1 MGRGIPLPK
10 ADKSWQARS
19 DMQALQLAREIMAD
33 PKRMKAAKTM
43 AMQEVKTLIPIAAS
57 GAKAVKKAAPAKGKR
72 LFGG

>member
-1 MGRGIPLPK
+1 MPRIGV
-10 ADKSWQARS
+10 DKEWRARS

-57 GAKAVKKAAPAKGKR
+57 GAKAAKKAAPTKGKR